1 MVDAKRSSPVVWIRA
16 VIAFAASIFLWAG
29 SYDLIGYVVLNDEYW
44 RDLALIG
51 VGVVGLELL
60 DGLKLMAYIELDESE
75 LGIPGKEDSG
85 A

>member
-1 MVDAKRSSPVVWIRA
+1 M
-16 VIAFAASIFLWAG
+16 
-29 SYDLIGYVVLNDEYW
+29 LNDEYW

-75 LGIPGKEDSG
+75 LGIPGKEDYG